1 MTTTELPKVSEMTF
15 SIDDRVKIKGGRFK
29 GLTGDVVAVKTAF
42 LSVRMEGM
50 PQLGKVA
57 KKNCDK
63 LEKVVLEMPSDADL
77 VPVDV
82 NALMEA
88 GLPPKEPEVPEVPQ
102 SDPEVVVIQPN
113 GVEDVAITM
122 DDAYTLRDERDKL
135 RLQVDSMLSFQA
147 NACGEIADLQ
157 LQVRKLKEELA
168 EKTSVKLLDSIQK
181 THERYHGEMM
191 LHLGR

>member
-1 MTTTELPKVSEMTF
+1 MTTELPKVSEMTF
-15 SIDDRVKIKGGRFK
+15 SIDDRVKITGGRFK
-29 GLTGDVVAVKTAF
+29 GLVGDVVSVKTAF
-42 LSVRMEGM
+42 LSVRMEGLA
-50 PQLGKVA
+50 QLGKVA

-88 GLPPKEPEVPEVPQ
+88 GLPPLIPEEEKQ
-102 SDPEVVVIQPN
+102 EEKVVIHPN

-147 NACGEIADLQ
+147 NACGEIATLQ

-181 THERYHGEMM
+181 THEKYHSEMM

>member
-15 SIDDRVKIKGGRFK
+15 SIDDRVKITGGRFK
-29 GLTGDVVAVKTAF
+29 GLVGDVVAVKTAF
-42 LSVRMEGM
+42 LSVRLEGM

-63 LEKVVLEMPSDADL
+63 LDKVIVEMPSDADL

-82 NALMEA
+82 NTLMEA
-88 GLPPKEPEVPEVPQ
+88 GLPAKEPEPEVPEKA
-102 SDPEVVVIQPN
+102 VVVEPN

-157 LQVRKLKEELA
+157 LQVKKLKDELA

-181 THERYHGEMM
+181 THQRYHDEMM

>member
-88 GLPPKEPEVPEVPQ
+88 GLPPPKEEPKVPEPE
-102 SDPEVVVIQPN
+102 VIQPN

>member
-1 MTTTELPKVSEMTF
+1 MTTTEPKVSEMTF

-42 LSVRMEGM
+42 LSVRLEGM

-88 GLPPKEPEVPEVPQ
+88 GLPPKEPEV
-102 SDPEVVVIQPN
+102 PEVVVIQPN

-181 THERYHGEMM
+181 THERYHSEMM

>member
-42 LSVRMEGM
+42 LSVRMEGLA
-50 PQLGKVA
+50 QLGKVA

-88 GLPPKEPEVPEVPQ
+88 GLPPKEPEVPEVP
-102 SDPEVVVIQPN
+102 EVIQPN

-181 THERYHGEMM
+181 THERYHSEMM

>member
-1 MTTTELPKVSEMTF
+1 MTTTATELPKVSEMTF
-15 SIDDRVKIKGGRFK
+15 NIDDRVKITGGRFK
-29 GLTGDVVAVKTAF
+29 GFVGDVVAVKTAF
-42 LSVRMEGM
+42 LSVKIEGDFGRI
-50 PQLGKVA
+50 GKVA

-63 LEKVVLEMPSDADL
+63 LDKVVLEMPSDADL
-77 VPVDV
+77 LPVDV
-82 NALMEA
+82 NTLMEA
-88 GLPPKEPEVPEVPQ
+88 GLPPKEPEV
-102 SDPEVVVIQPN
+102 IHPN
-113 GVEDVAITM
+113 GVEDVPITM

-157 LQVRKLKEELA
+157 LQVRKLKDELA

-181 THERYHGEMM
+181 THERYHSEMM